1 MWWYSCVQ
9 NMILGRVRNIKSG
22 WKTIWGVLRVAAET
36 YDPADGDAARPVVA
50 MGFSI
55 AQMIL
60 TTHFDRVCLLAFAVC
75 GCDDPTDAFMLK
87 MAHDSINV
95 LAVCLTQ
102 LATGHVLTDSPAKR
116 TTFRSHLALRRLRQ
130 EDVLGHRYQK
140 EESADDLISDA
151 PISPRVT
158 PVTAIYTDSQLHT
171 RL

>member
-1 MWWYSCVQ
+1 
-9 NMILGRVRNIKSG
+9 
-22 WKTIWGVLRVAAET
+22 
-36 YDPADGDAARPVVA
+36 
-50 MGFSI
+50 
-55 AQMIL
+55 
-60 TTHFDRVCLLAFAVC
+60 
-75 GCDDPTDAFMLK
+75 

-171 RL
+171 RLCLEEERVQDGGDDVGAGIGRAVVRNKPIDHKQWVPEKVHHELRHLDLPRHMPIRMIVILIIEASCEHGYDAAEDQRLPLPREMRT